1 MKTTTSKTYKKIPVY
16 APLSK
21 RGFAFVLDW
30 YLGSAF
36 STIPIGLL
44 WNKLTGE
51 LSINTDLTLFEGP
64 YGFFAGAFGLLFGIL
79 YFYIVPAFVWQG
91 QTFGKKLLNIKIVHE
106 DGMELSKGMLAL
118 RQIVGIL
125 FLEGAYM
132 LTGNYIIQMVSMAT
146 VPMAGKILSYL
157 MAALL
162 IGSVVLTVKYN
173 RSIHDFL
180 AHSIVIENN
189 KN

>member
-51 LSINTDLTLFEGP
+51 LSINTDLTLFESP
-64 YGFFAGAFGLLFGIL
+64 YGFLAGTFGLLFGIF

-91 QTFGKKLLNIKIVHE
+91 QTFGKKLLSIKIVHE

-162 IGSVVLTVKYN
+162 IGSVALTVKYN